1 MIKASSKKL
10 LDDIFDNFVVV
21 VVVVVVVCSEVERG
35 NAVLKVLTMSPE
47 ILTIT
52 IHCCFESP

>member
-10 LDDIFDNFVVV
+10 LDDIFDNFVVVV

-47 ILTIT
+47 ILN
-52 IHCCFESP
+52 F

>member
-10 LDDIFDNFVVV
+10 LDDIFDNFVV